1 MAATAQCRRPG
12 TGLAPGLEMTK
23 KTSSHNPARP
33 ETDPGADDS
42 TQPATLVAG
51 GPESE
56 GKNRQGRDAP
66 AATPPADAPTPDT
79 HRKGVQPLSG
89 TTD

>member
-1 MAATAQCRRPG
+1 MTPKSVDRSPP
-12 TGLAPGLEMTK
+12 APDK
-23 KTSSHNPARP
+23 
-33 ETDPGADDS
+33 DPCADDS
-42 TQPATLVAG
+42 TQPTTLVAG

-56 GKNRQGRDAP
+56 GTDAEGAP
-66 AATPPADAPTPDT
+66 ATTAADAPTPAT

>member
-1 MAATAQCRRPG
+1 MTQKSADRSP
-12 TGLAPGLEMTK
+12 LAPEK
-23 KTSSHNPARP
+23 
-33 ETDPGADDS
+33 DPCADDS

-51 GPESE
+51 GQESE
-56 GKNRQGRDAP
+56 GKDAEGRP
-66 AATPPADAPTPDT
+66 ATTAADAPTPAT

>member
-1 MAATAQCRRPG
+1 
-12 TGLAPGLEMTK
+12 MTK
-23 KTSSHNPARP
+23 TPAGPTPDVRKK
-33 ETDPGADDS
+33 DPGADDS

-51 GPESE
+51 GSESDGKDAE
-56 GKNRQGRDAP
+56 GP
-66 AATPPADAPTPDT
+66 PATPAADAPTPAT

>member
-1 MAATAQCRRPG
+1 
-12 TGLAPGLEMTK
+12 MTK
-23 KTSSHNPARP
+23 RHDRPAPDARKK
-33 ETDPGADDS
+33 DPSGDDS

-56 GKNRQGRDAP
+56 GKDADGP
-66 AATPPADAPTPDT
+66 PATPAADAPTPAT

>member
-1 MAATAQCRRPG
+1 
-12 TGLAPGLEMTK
+12 MTK
-23 KTSSHNPARP
+23 KASRPTPAGP
-33 ETDPGADDS
+33 DNVPGADES

-56 GKNRQGRDAP
+56 GKEDDAP
-66 AATPPADAPTPDT
+66 AAPPPADAPPAEAPTPAT

>member
-1 MAATAQCRRPG
+1 
-12 TGLAPGLEMTK
+12 MTK
-23 KTSSHNPARP
+23 KPRSPDPAAR
-33 ETDPGADDS
+33 EKDPGADDS
-42 TQPATLVAG
+42 KQPATLVAG

-56 GKNRQGRDAP
+56 GRNGDAVDAP
-66 AATPPADAPTPDT
+66 DTTPPAKAPTPAT